1 MVSNNRRHFLHAC
14 GLATFLGIN
23 FSLNDEL
30 SAKGLFGKNRGCYC
44 GVGIETDDT
53 AAIIKN
59 KWDRKDFRYYI
70 AARDTGDMEAEVWDN
85 EFKSAFDAWSE
96 VSPLTFRQVGK
107 GKEFDFVIS
116 VGSRRREKFG
126 RSGSVLAWAQMPPSR
141 RYDGVL
147 LTKFDLA
154 ENWILPGS
162 KDQGIILRSVACHEI
177 GHLLGLE
184 HSVDPDAL
192 MYPYINNA
200 LKPRN
205 DDIKKIQRLYG
216 KPIK

>member
-44 GVGIETDDT
+44 GVGIE
-53 AAIIKN
+53 
-59 KWDRKDFRYYI
+59 
-70 AARDTGDMEAEVWDN
+70 TGDMEAEVWDN